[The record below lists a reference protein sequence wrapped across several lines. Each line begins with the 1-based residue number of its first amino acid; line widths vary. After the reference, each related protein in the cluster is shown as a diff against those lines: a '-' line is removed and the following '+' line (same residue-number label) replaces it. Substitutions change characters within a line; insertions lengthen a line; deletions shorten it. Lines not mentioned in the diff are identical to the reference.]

1 MLGKATYL
9 ADLTGWLN
17 LVVFKAQTIFASWS
31 SSHFAN
37 IFQSCPRVCIRL
49 GNAKWEKHESLKESR
64 HLLTLEEGLNNV
76 WVSDMWAVHWCRQLG
91 LQRRVAG
98 GNALCYHKEKL
109 IRPAN
114 IGKYR
119 SYIGQI

>member
-1 MLGKATYL
+1 M
-9 ADLTGWLN
+9 
-17 LVVFKAQTIFASWS
+17 
-31 SSHFAN
+31 
-37 IFQSCPRVCIRL
+37 RL

-98 GNALCYHKEKL
+98 GK
-109 IRPAN
+109 RPLLPPGETNSA
-114 IGKYR
+114 
-119 SYIGQI
+119 GQYWQV